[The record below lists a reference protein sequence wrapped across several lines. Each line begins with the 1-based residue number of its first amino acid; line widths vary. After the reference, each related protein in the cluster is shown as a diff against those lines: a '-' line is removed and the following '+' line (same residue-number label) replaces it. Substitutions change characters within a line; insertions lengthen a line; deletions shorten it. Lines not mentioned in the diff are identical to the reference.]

1 MTTNKTSKKTD
12 SAANAGKMQRG
23 KPFKKGESG
32 NPAGKKPG
40 TRHRATIIAE
50 QLIDAEAEELVR
62 VCLDKAKAGDS
73 TCMKLVMDR
82 LVSVR
87 KDRPIQIDLPEIKTT
102 ADIVS
107 ATGLIADAV
116 AHGGLT
122 PLEAQLLAGV
132 VEAHRKS
139 LEVLGHEERLLKLEQ
154 QAEAKK

>member
-1 MTTNKTSKKTD
+1 
-12 SAANAGKMQRG
+12 
-23 KPFKKGESG
+23 
-32 NPAGKKPG
+32 
-40 TRHRATIIAE
+40 
-50 QLIDAEAEELVR
+50 
-62 VCLDKAKAGDS
+62 
-73 TCMKLVMDR
+73 MKLVMDR